1 MKRPVSAVLTILES
15 APDLLDAYAPAYDA
29 NFSWPEDAPTNGR
42 TVTNGIEIIPP
53 VDWRE
58 GDPEASTPEAS
69 GLTVVPKRITLRAHI
84 EGVDAILLT
93 IGDLDEEDL
102 TPEEKDELSA
112 MLISALAGTRKK
124 VDATAA
130 AMASLEHK
138 LAADKAERDRLAK
151 RVQRDE
157 RQLERLEDYV
167 LAVLE
172 ASDLPCIE
180 GETSTLKRQ
189 KNPAS
194 IVPDSTFC
202 GPLAPEF
209 VREPKPAPWTDD
221 TNAIRIA
228 IKAGRLVPG
237 FASVSAM
244 RLVRS

>member
-1 MKRPVSAVLTILES
+1 MVAILES
-15 APDLLDAYAPAYDA
+15 APDLLDPYAPAYDA
-29 NFSWPEDAPTNGR
+29 EYSWPEDQP
-42 TVTNGIEIIPP
+42 TNGIEVAPP
-53 VDWRE
+53 IDWLP
-58 GDPEASTPEAS
+58 GDPNPEASMPEAS
-69 GLTVVPKRITLRAHI
+69 GIALVPKRITLRAHI

-102 TPEEKDELSA
+102 TAEEKDELSA

-124 VDATAA
+124 VDATSGAIA
-130 AMASLEHK
+130 RLEHQ

-172 ASDLPCIE
+172 ASNLPCIQ

-194 IVPDSTFC
+194 VVPDPTFC

-209 VREPKPAPWTDD
+209 IREPKPAPWTEDK
-221 TNAIRIA
+221 NAIKIA
-228 IKAGRLVPG
+228 IKGGRIVPG
-237 FASVSAM
+237 FTTASEM

>member
-1 MKRPVSAVLTILES
+1 MKRPVSAVLAILES

-29 NFSWPEDAPTNGR
+29 EYSWPEDQP
-42 TVTNGIEIIPP
+42 TNGIEVAPP
-53 VDWRE
+53 IDWLP
-58 GDPEASTPEAS
+58 GDPNPEAS
-69 GLTVVPKRITLRAHI
+69 GIALVPKRITLRAHI

-102 TPEEKDELSA
+102 TPDEKDELSA
-112 MLISALAGTRKK
+112 MLISALAGTKKK

-172 ASDLPCIE
+172 ASNLPCIE

-194 IVPDSTFC
+194 VVPDPTFC

-209 VREPKPAPWTDD
+209 IREPKPAPWTDD
-221 TNAIRIA
+221 KNAIKIA

-237 FASVSAM
+237 FACASAM